1 MFKNKTFYG
10 VVGTAIILLTLGIYA
25 SGKSRLTNKSTSP
38 TPSPTIVAKNVPE
51 GWNTYSSNSLGFA
64 IGRPADMEAVEHS
77 DKTVTFVLL
86 GLNQSKEADL
96 TNATSVGE
104 IKEVSYAERNGF
116 LYSVNSSGNFD
127 LIFLP
132 IDENNY
138 LQITVLVADPGNLGF
153 EEIAQKIL
161 ETLTMSQF
169 TTP

>member
-1 MFKNKTFYG
+1 
-10 VVGTAIILLTLGIYA
+10 
-25 SGKSRLTNKSTSP
+25 
-38 TPSPTIVAKNVPE
+38 
-51 GWNTYSSNSLGFA
+51 
-64 IGRPADMEAVEHS
+64 MEAVEHS

-96 TNATSVGE
+96 TNATSINFANYSYQGNFKDTIQNGWTQKKESEDYTSVGE

>member
-96 TNATSVGE
+96 TNATS
-104 IKEVSYAERNGF
+104 INFANYSYQ
-116 LYSVNSSGNFD
+116 GNFKGSK
-127 LIFLP
+127 LRRKERVFVFCKFLGK
-132 IDENNY
+132 
-138 LQITVLVADPGNLGF
+138 L
-153 EEIAQKIL
+153 
-161 ETLTMSQF
+161 
-169 TTP
+169 